1 MRAAMRAA
9 KDRTR
14 NWLAVAVSSGHD
26 GPVRGVVFVGELSVQ
41 QSLGLS
47 AALVVLDDERT

>member
-1 MRAAMRAA
+1 MRAA

>member
-1 MRAAMRAA
+1 M
-9 KDRTR
+9 
-14 NWLAVAVSSGHD
+14 

-47 AALVVLDDERT
+47 AALVALDDERT